1 MNNDIEKELKEL
13 QIQYDK
19 VLKDRNDLKKENKL
33 LKKDIKEYQ
42 AYIKKGVEEHYKEF
56 IQDYDVL
63 LEEYN
68 ELKKNYKRLKKD
80 LLYLKK
86 IGVGVYMLP
95 NYRKILG
102 YEITDSPSEIE
113 IKKEILEDI
122 IKNITEGLEDDE

>member
-33 LKKDIKEYQ
+33 LKKDLKEYQ

-56 IQDYDVL
+56 MSDYDVL

-68 ELKKNYKRLKKD
+68 ELNKNYKRLKKD

-86 IGVGVYMLP
+86 NSVAVYTLP
-95 NYRKILG
+95 NNRKILG
-102 YEITDSPSEIE
+102 YDITDSPSEIE
-113 IKKEILEDI
+113 IRKEILEDI
-122 IKNITEGLEDDE
+122 INNMIGGVRK

>member
-19 VLKDRNDLKKENKL
+19 VLKDRNELKKENKL
-33 LKKDIKEYQ
+33 LKKELKEYQ

-56 IQDYDVL
+56 MQDYDVL

-68 ELKKNYKRLKKD
+68 EINKNYNRLKKD

-86 IGVGVYMLP
+86 NSVAVYTLP
-95 NYRKILG
+95 NNRKILG
-102 YEITDSPSEIE
+102 YDITDSPSEVE
-113 IKKEILEDI
+113 IRKKILEDTI
-122 IKNITEGLEDDE
+122 NNMIEGIRK